1 MSLMAFALQV
11 LPVLLMALAATL
23 IGGVVPVSEA
33 WQLPLLL
40 VGVLL
45 FVALL
50 TFRKA
55 PGWNLALLLAL
66 AAVAGMLLGSAFS
79 GEHSA
84 SWGSALGLAFALM
97 GLAALVGYALRG
109 RLGRAGCALWILAW
123 IYLLGWLAFM
133 LLNPADWLRAVWAGA
148 GLVIFGLLLVVWF
161 SDLTGEKKSSRGL
174 AVSQGTDLYLLG
186 FNIAVAA
193 RVLLLY
199 LATS

>member
-1 MSLMAFALQV
+1 VSLMAFALQV
-11 LPVLLMALAATL
+11 LPVSLMALAATL
-23 IGGVVPVSEA
+23 IGGLVHVSGA

-50 TFRKA
+50 TFRRA

-66 AAVAGMLLGSAFS
+66 ATVAGMLLGSAFR
-79 GEHSA
+79 GEQGA
-84 SWGSALGLAFALM
+84 SWGGALALAFALM
-97 GLAALVGYALRG
+97 GLAALIGYALRG

-123 IYLLGWLAFM
+123 VYLLGWLAFM
-133 LLNPADWLRAVWAGA
+133 FLNPANWLRAAWSGA

-161 SDLTGEKKSSRGL
+161 SDLTGEEKSSRGL

-193 RVLLLY
+193 RVLILY